1 MVDPLTEKS
10 RRWSPYAY
18 VDNNP
23 LRFIDPDGMEKKD
36 RYQSD
41 DNKTLKWFE
50 GSAEQKGYTNKG
62 NTAVLKSLN
71 GSVNLNADGT
81 ATNAQTGEFASY
93 STSGA
98 TRIEDKSFGIFSS
111 TLPKDFGAGQALDLP
126 GKLNEGVGNVADAG
140 GWAIG
145 AAFNN
150 GSSVVNRSSALGALK
165 SVGTGVIV
173 TSTFVEA
180 GKALVGSQT
189 PGESAINIGIGFA
202 AFRIGGAPGIA
213 VGALLQS
220 TFNGSNVETRYPRNP
235 LYNFTDNTSVVI
247 PYIRK

>member
-1 MVDPLTEKS
+1 MAELAPDLTPF
-10 RRWSPYAY
+10 RYCF
-18 VDNNP
+18 NNP
-23 LRFIDPDGMEKKD
+23 VRFIDPDGMEKKD
-36 RYQSD
+36 WYQSD

-62 NTAVLKSLN
+62 NAAVLKSHN

-111 TLPKDFGAGQALDLP
+111 TLPKEFGAGEALKLA

-150 GSSVVNRSSALGALK
+150 SSSVVNRSSALGALK
-165 SVGTGVIV
+165 SVGYGVIGV
-173 TSTFVEA
+173 STMVEL
-180 GKALVGSQT
+180 GKGFVGSQT
-189 PGESAINIGIGFA
+189 PGESALNIGIGFA

-220 TFNGSNVETRYPRNP
+220 TFNGSNVETRYPRNS
-235 LYNFTDNTSVVI
+235 LYNFADNTSVVI
-247 PYIRK
+247 PYIRR